1 MAIVFNFKRNLIL
14 SILSMSK
21 CPTLGWTACWPI
33 FAPEHQMMWDT
44 QICIKIG
51 ILDFLDKYLQRPGH
65 FRGFFAKI

>member
-1 MAIVFNFKRNLIL
+1 MEIRKHRGNSRYGGGV
-14 SILSMSK
+14 
-21 CPTLGWTACWPI
+21 GWTACWPI

-51 ILDFLDKYLQRPGH
+51 ISDFLDKYLHHPGH